1 MIRMICPYAFMT
13 SDPGIG
19 QLSCPGD
26 PQSRDRRTLFHSGM
40 SVATFTTFRLVEHV
54 DTFEVDF

>member
-1 MIRMICPYAFMT
+1 MICPYAFMT

-40 SVATFTTFRLVEHV
+40 SVAAFTTFRLVEHV